1 MKLRAKILSGFLIL
15 IVMLFM
21 AGVWSIYELTFMGS
35 SVQRLLD
42 DNYKS
47 INAAKIMIEALERED
62 SAVLLVISGKKEQG
76 GSIAES
82 ADKLFQRGFK
92 IARENVTVDGEQA
105 CIDAIAS
112 KYKTY
117 QNMWKKPTGGT
128 RNEGN
133 LNWYF
138 QEVHKAF
145 MDVKLFVN
153 KLMELNDQTMYQ
165 TASDLKNRAHRAI
178 MPGIVAILSAIV
190 FAVIFT
196 YFVNFYVVGP
206 MVKIEKGVQEFIE
219 NGKPFD
225 VKIETNDELHKLASA
240 LGQLCA
246 QSRAS
251 EAIK

>member
-1 MKLRAKILSGFLIL
+1 MNLRTKILSGFLIL

-62 SAVLLVISGKKEQG
+62 SAVLLVISGKREQG
-76 GSIAES
+76 RSIADS

-105 CIDAIAS
+105 CINAIES
-112 KYKTY
+112 KYDAYK
-117 QNMWKKPTGGT
+117 NLWKKPADST
-128 RNEGN
+128 RNGGN

-138 QEVHKAF
+138 QEVHQTF
-145 MDVKLFVN
+145 LDVKLFVN

-165 TASDLKNRAHRAI
+165 TASDLKSRAHRAI
-178 MPGIVAILSAIV
+178 MPGIVAILSAFV

-196 YFVNFYVVGP
+196 YFVNFYVVTP

-219 NGKPFD
+219 SGKPFD
-225 VKIETNDELHKLASA
+225 VKIETNDELYQLTCAI
-240 LGQLCA
+240 QDLCA
-246 QSRAS
+246 RSRAS